1 MAQPEPITAC
11 VNKRFYS
18 MDEYTIIV
26 TKKHAPTL
34 SEGVSFY
41 FNPEFSMRLLNA
53 EALTL
58 SVMFKLS
65 HPS

>member
-11 VNKRFYS
+11 VNKRFYPT
-18 MDEYTIIV
+18 DKYTIIV
-26 TKKHAPTL
+26 TKKHAPSL
-34 SEGVSFY
+34 SEGVPFY
-41 FNPEFSMRLLNA
+41 FNPGFSMRLLNA